1 MLHFYDTSTEPT
13 PAMIEAMAHAEL
25 GDDVYHSD
33 PTVNEL
39 ERLGASLLGHADA
52 VYMPTGTMSNLS
64 AVLAAAGRG
73 TEVIAEANSHIVYYE
88 AGGMAVVAGTMPR
101 TIPTDDGV
109 LTAERVAPY
118 LRKPDQHYPPTSM
131 VCIENTHNRAGGT
144 VTDVATMAGLRAL
157 CDSHGLH
164 LHVDGARIFNA
175 AVALGVDVARLSGPA
190 DSVSVCLSKGLSAPV
205 GGLLAGSEEFV
216 ARGRRARKLLG
227 GSMRQA
233 GVVAAAGIV
242 ALQTG
247 IGRLAEDHLRARQI
261 ADGLQSVSGL
271 TVLSPRPVTNFV
283 LVDVAPSGRTAE
295 DVVADLRRHG
305 INASSRPPTTIRF
318 VTHRQIGDDEVATLI
333 KTLTEVMG
341 GRHP

>member
-13 PAMIEAMAHAEL
+13 PAMIDAMAHARL
-25 GDDVYHSD
+25 GDDVYHTD

-39 ERLGASLLGHADA
+39 ERLGASLLGHEDA

-64 AVLAAAGRG
+64 AVLAAADRG

-88 AGGMAVVAGTMPR
+88 GGGLATVAGTMPR
-101 TIPTDDGV
+101 TIVTDDGV
-109 LTAERVAPY
+109 LTADLVRSY

-131 VCIENTHNRAGGT
+131 VCVENTHNRAGGT
-144 VTDVATMAGLRAL
+144 VTDAATMAGLRAL
-157 CDSHGLH
+157 CDAHGLH

-175 AVALGVDVARLSGPA
+175 AVA
-190 DSVSVCLSKGLSAPV
+190 
-205 GGLLAGSEEFV
+205 
-216 ARGRRARKLLG
+216 RRARKLLG

-242 ALQTG
+242 ALRTG
-247 IGRLAEDHLRARQI
+247 IDRLAEDHERARQI
-261 ADGLQSVSGL
+261 ADGLQPVSGL
-271 TVLSPRPVTNFV
+271 SVLTPAPVTNFV
-283 LVDVAPSGRTAE
+283 LIDVSPSGRTAE

-305 INASSRPPTTIRF
+305 INASSRPPATVRF

-333 KTLTEVMG
+333 KTLGEVLG
-341 GRHP
+341 GHQP

>member
-1 MLHFYDTSTEPT
+1 VLHFYDTSTEPT
-13 PAMIEAMAHAEL
+13 PAMIEAIAHAEL

-39 ERLGASLLGHADA
+39 ERLGASLLGHAEA
-52 VYMPTGTMSNLS
+52 VYMPTGTMSNLC
-64 AVLAAAGRG
+64 AVLAAADRG

-109 LTAERVAPY
+109 LTAERVVPY

-131 VCIENTHNRAGGT
+131 LCVENTHNRAGGT

-157 CDSHGLH
+157 CDSRGLH

-175 AVALGVDVARLSGPA
+175 AVALGVDVAQLSGPA
-190 DSVSVCLSKGLSAPV
+190 DSVSVCLTKGLSAPV

-247 IGRLAEDHLRARQI
+247 IDRLAEDHLRARQI
-261 ADGLQSVSGL
+261 ADGLQPVSGL
-271 TVLSPRPVTNFV
+271 TVLTSSPVTNFV
-283 LVDVAPSGRTAE
+283 LIDVAPSGRTAE

-318 VTHRQIGDDEVATLI
+318 VTHRQIGEDEVATLI
-333 KTLTEVMG
+333 KTLTEIMG

>member
-13 PAMIEAMAHAEL
+13 PAMIEAMVHAEL

-39 ERLGASLLGHADA
+39 ERLGATLLGHADA
-52 VYMPTGTMSNLS
+52 VYMPTGTMSNLA
-64 AVLAAAGRG
+64 AVLAAADRG
-73 TEVIAEANSHIVYYE
+73 TEVIAEANAHIVYYE
-88 AGGMAVVAGTMPR
+88 AGGMAAVAGTMPR

-131 VCIENTHNRAGGT
+131 VCVENTHNRAGGT

-175 AVALGVDVARLSGPA
+175 AVALGVDVAQLSGPA

-205 GGLLAGSEEFV
+205 GGLLAGREDFV
-216 ARGRRARKLLG
+216 GRGRRARKLLG

-247 IGRLAEDHLRARQI
+247 IDRLAEDHLRARQI
-261 ADGLQSVSGL
+261 AEGLQSVSGL
-271 TVLSPRPVTNFV
+271 TVLTPRPVTNFV
-283 LVDVAPSGRTAE
+283 LIDVAPSGRTAE
-295 DVVADLRRHG
+295 DVVTDLKRHG

-318 VTHRQIGDDEVATLI
+318 VTHRQIGDDEVVTLI